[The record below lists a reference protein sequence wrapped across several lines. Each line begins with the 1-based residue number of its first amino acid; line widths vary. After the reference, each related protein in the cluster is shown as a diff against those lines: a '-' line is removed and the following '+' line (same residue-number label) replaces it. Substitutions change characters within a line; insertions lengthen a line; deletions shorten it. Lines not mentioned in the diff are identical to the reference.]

1 MVINNHTVNEFEK
14 EAELRVVCPQ
24 WLDGTQISRSE
35 RIRACQGVEEA
46 TRRVCQEEEEYVRRR
61 SREKEQSNAAGGEEG
76 NPERNQGVINMT

>member
-1 MVINNHTVNEFEK
+1 MVINNHSVNEFEK
-14 EAELRVVCPQ
+14 EAELQVVCPQ

-35 RIRACQGVEEA
+35 RIRAHQGVQEA

-61 SREKEQSNAAGGEEG
+61 RQEKEQSNTAGGEDG